1 MAWFEASNHSEAVVP
16 ADRKEVWAA
25 LTDPDLLPKLTP
37 FLRHIEVDGDHWRW
51 ELTKIPILTTS
62 LTPSFTELMKFT
74 EPTRIEWTHDPRGRR
89 ERVGVDGWYALD
101 EAPGGGTHLEIRI
114 GVKAELPLSRYAS
127 PAVTAAMRTVLAGMG
142 KRFGDNLLHHLDAH

>member
-25 LTDPDLLPKLTP
+25 LTDPDLLPRLTP

-51 ELTKIPILTTS
+51 ELAKVPILTTS
-62 LTPSFTELMKFT
+62 LTPSFTELMTFT
-74 EPTRIEWTHDPRGRR
+74 EPTRIEWTHDPRGRH
-89 ERVGVDGWYALD
+89 ERVGVEGCYMLE
-101 EAPGGGTHLEIRI
+101 EAPGGGTHLEITI
-114 GVKAELPLSRYAS
+114 GVKADLPLSRYAS

-142 KRFGDNLLHHLDAH
+142 KRFGDNLLRHLDTH

>member
-51 ELTKIPILTTS
+51 ELTKVPILTTS

-74 EPTRIEWTHDPRGRR
+74 EPTRIEWTHDPGPSRAGRR
-89 ERVGVDGWYALD
+89 GGLVRARRGPGWRHPPRD
-101 EAPGGGTHLEIRI
+101 QI
-114 GVKAELPLSRYAS
+114 GVKADLPLSRYAR

-142 KRFGDNLLHHLDAH
+142 KRFGDNLLHHLAAS